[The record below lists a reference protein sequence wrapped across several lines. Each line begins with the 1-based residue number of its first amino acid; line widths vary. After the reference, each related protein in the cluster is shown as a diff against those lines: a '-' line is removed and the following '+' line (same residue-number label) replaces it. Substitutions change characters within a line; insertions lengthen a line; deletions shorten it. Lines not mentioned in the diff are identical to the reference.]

1 MPRPAK
7 LRSVGG
13 KRCSR
18 TMCSDIRVSQGQE
31 STHYEA
37 LGVPSTAS
45 TAEIHMAYKRRALTT
60 HPDKGGTAE
69 EFQRVSEAFQVLS
82 DTASRERY
90 DQQEILDCQGNPPS
104 SRGVSCPRRAQ
115 GNVHAFYEKLAQLLQ
130 RMSSSC
136 RRDIIMQRLSSS
148 LRAGL
153 EKHMQDEKA
162 KTCSSASSSELCPVE
177 MRCGTGI
184 YRASRAGGYYAK
196 VFVASMGLQGC
207 THKQLAD
214 AVSDHVALMKVVE
227 NLRHSYFELDK
238 DHRAVPSNLQ
248 ATLPPGLV
256 TSVQVFF
263 YNRHFIGHRHLQLN
277 FKTLTEGLEA
287 WEAMQKAKGPTLF
300 TGNGVTDAYSPDS
313 ARQQWQ
319 SVKEAYLHYASGRRS
334 SRAEIEQQLALWEKD
349 QMPIRVQREFRIW
362 QRQTQKKM
370 RAQPSVENE
379 SGDQSLKRSLDRL
392 LRQQAKLVEAPEF
405 AEEQRTM
412 LKRKQNEPLREI
424 VKSQKVQV
432 QSV

>member
-1 MPRPAK
+1 LNNAMRAMATRNMRLENFTSLALQTLQ
-7 LRSVGG
+7 LR
-13 KRCSR
+13 
-18 TMCSDIRVSQGQE
+18 
-31 STHYEA
+31 
-37 LGVPSTAS
+37 
-45 TAEIHMAYKRRALTT
+45 
-60 HPDKGGTAE
+60 
-69 EFQRVSEAFQVLS
+69 
-82 DTASRERY
+82 
-90 DQQEILDCQGNPPS
+90 
-104 SRGVSCPRRAQ
+104 
-115 GNVHAFYEKLAQLLQ
+115 
-130 RMSSSC
+130 
-136 RRDIIMQRLSSS
+136 
-148 LRAGL
+148 
-153 EKHMQDEKA
+153 
-162 KTCSSASSSELCPVE
+162 
-177 MRCGTGI
+177 
-184 YRASRAGGYYAK
+184 
-196 VFVASMGLQGC
+196 LQGSV
-207 THKQLAD
+207 HKDLAD
-214 AVSDHVALMKVVE
+214 AVNDHVSLMKVAAH
-227 NLRHSYFELDK
+227 LRHTYFEI
-238 DHRAVPSNLQ
+238 STLQ
-248 ATLPPGLV
+248 RMQPEELEAELPLGLV
-256 TSVQVFF
+256 ASVQVFF